1 MKKTKKIITILASLI
16 LVLFIWHNFLVTGN
30 NIIFVFI
37 FIMCLFFIKKTTE
50 IENKRANIIAI
61 VISLVFT
68 IIEIVCKSI
77 SKDYT
82 LNNIMDKWLII
93 NVAGYFTM
101 GWLLI
106 KWLYNYLDKVR
117 LVYDEGR
124 LSSILILKNKF
135 ILFGIFFILIVVA
148 WIPYF
153 LKYYPGIITP
163 DSCSQ
168 IEQAIGILGL
178 QDHHPIAHTAI
189 ITVCVKIGQLLFNNI
204 NISIAIYSITSM
216 ICMAAMDSIILI
228 YLKKIKVH
236 PTMLLLTL
244 VYYMF
249 YPVNGMYAITMWK
262 DVLFSGL
269 LPIFIILCNGLIFN
283 TEKFLKNK
291 YKIICFIIISFFTMI
306 LRHNGLY
313 VVIFTLPFI
322 FIVLRNYWKK
332 LIPIFI
338 SILFIYQIFNI
349 IVFNILNV
357 EKGSV
362 AEMLSI
368 PVQQIAR
375 VEKYHREE
383 IDNVTME
390 NINKIF
396 KINNIGDEY
405 NPTLSDPV
413 KAKVDVTYFKENKL
427 EFFKLWVKLLIKYP
441 KDYIESF
448 ISNSYGYY
456 YPEAHNW
463 VVSRATMGNE
473 LGIQQQPKIKGELVE
488 KYDSFI
494 DNRDIPLVSMLFSIG
509 AGVWTIMVCL
519 GYKIYKKQ
527 YRYILLYL
535 PIFILWLTC
544 IASPVFCEFR
554 YAYPIFTGLPLYIS
568 INFKY
573 NNINLIRKDVKN
585 G

>member
-228 YLKKIKVH
+228 YLKRIKVH

-262 DVLFSGL
+262 DVLFSGI

>member
-117 LVYDEGR
+117 LVYDEGL

-262 DVLFSGL
+262 DVLFSGI

>member
-262 DVLFSGL
+262 DVLFSGI